1 MTNKASDILGLCK
14 YRDIIGK
21 PGEGLHSTR
30 LFGLS
35 VIDVAVSLAFA
46 VIGSWITGYSIV
58 LVATIIFVSGI
69 IVHRLF
75 CVNTA
80 LNVAIFGHIK

>member
-1 MTNKASDILGLCK
+1 MSNSDSGLCK

-21 PGEGLHSTR
+21 PGEGLHSMR

-35 VIDVAVSLAFA
+35 VYDVVISLAFA
-46 VIGSWITGYSIV
+46 IIGSWITGYSVVI
-58 LVATIIFVSGI
+58 LATLIFVSGI

-80 LNVAIFGHIK
+80 LNVAIFGKV

>member
-1 MTNKASDILGLCK
+1 M
-14 YRDIIGK
+14 
-21 PGEGLHSTR
+21 R

-35 VIDVAVSLAFA
+35 VYDVVISLAFA
-46 VIGSWITGYSIV
+46 IIGSWITGYSVII
-58 LVATIIFVSGI
+58 LATIIFVSGI

-80 LNVAIFGHIK
+80 LNVAIYGKV